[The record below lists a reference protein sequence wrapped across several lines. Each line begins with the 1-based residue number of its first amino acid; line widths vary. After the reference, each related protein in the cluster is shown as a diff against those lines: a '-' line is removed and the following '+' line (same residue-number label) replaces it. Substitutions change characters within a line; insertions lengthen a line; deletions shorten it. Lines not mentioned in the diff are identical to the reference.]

1 MSSCPESV
9 ASIRLSGEE
18 AGSSS
23 YVANLAT
30 VSCLARSL
38 DGRRPEGFIFGHD
51 VSVMGSAPTVSTKP
65 GCVVFI
71 LKQEESDQNISAYF
85 RPKVTEL

>member
-1 MSSCPESV
+1 MSRIGGVYP
-9 ASIRLSGEE
+9 ILRGGGGLIFKRGQSGYSFVPC
-18 AGSSS
+18 SSP
-23 YVANLAT
+23 
-30 VSCLARSL
+30 
-38 DGRRPEGFIFGHD
+38 GRPTPGRFHFFVHD

-71 LKQEESDQNISAYF
+71 LKQEGSDQNISAYF